1 MNKAIHKL
9 TFLLPLA
16 ATFLV
21 ACSQDDAP
29 VTVEKENPDTPQIT
43 VTRSTASGDAEVKT
57 IFQNGTEVGLS
68 VQGSSSGYTNM
79 KYEYRDGALKS
90 KNGDIL
96 WDKGVTSLTVDA
108 YYPYRND
115 GNYTNPIVLQN
126 QNSETNYYQSDA
138 LHATGTV
145 NKSSNSMS
153 LDFEHRTAKVILKFA
168 QAMNEV
174 SILDQPLTTGTGAE
188 TGNIK
193 AYDANGDG
201 RTWKACII
209 PQKGITGLTVNS
221 EIYGVTYKATLN
233 RDNFEA
239 GKQYS
244 YNINNT
250 PSYIDLSKGRV
261 ITGSDHIIIQ
271 SEGGTTSNNIII
283 YGTPTVTIANLNIHM
298 TTADDDKDKIALY
311 ISGGAPTIILKGNNT
326 LKSEGR
332 NAGLQLGYFNTSVTS
347 ASVTIQGD
355 GTDNCSLTAIGSQDG
370 AGIGTPSTSN
380 CGDIAIKNCTVIA
393 SISNQGYGGPAGI
406 GSGGNST
413 CGNITIENATVTSTG
428 STGGSGIGA
437 AIANERTSVCGDI
450 TIKNST
456 IHATGARSND
466 DNFGAAIGCGTQ
478 SKYSKNSICGK
489 ISITLK
495 KGQSKN
501 EFLSNLT
508 TGGKAEKVGRGG
520 FGSSTFGTVG
530 TITWRDFNGNPI
542 N

>member
-9 TFLLPLA
+9 TFLLSLA
-16 ATFLV
+16 ATFLA

-29 VTVEKENPDTPQIT
+29 VTVEKENPDTPQFI
-43 VTRSTASGDAEVKT
+43 VTRSTGQGSGGELST

-68 VQGSSSGYTNM
+68 VQESSGYTNM
-79 KYEYRDGALKS
+79 KYEYRDGTLKS

-96 WDKGVTSLTVDA
+96 WDKDVTSFTVDA
-108 YYPYRND
+108 YYPYRSD
-115 GNYTNPIVLQN
+115 GAYANPSVLQD
-126 QNSETNYYQSDA
+126 QSTEANYYLSDA
-138 LHATGTV
+138 LHATGRV
-145 NKSSNSMS
+145 DRSSNSMS

-174 SILDQPLTTGTGAE
+174 SILNQPLTTGTGAE

-233 RDNFEA
+233 KDNFEA

-332 NAGLQLGYFNTSVTS
+332 NAGLQL
-347 ASVTIQGD
+347 I
-355 GTDNCSLTAIGSQDG
+355 L
-370 AGIGTPSTSN
+370 
-380 CGDIAIKNCTVIA
+380 
-393 SISNQGYGGPAGI
+393 
-406 GSGGNST
+406 
-413 CGNITIENATVTSTG
+413 
-428 STGGSGIGA
+428 
-437 AIANERTSVCGDI
+437 
-450 TIKNST
+450 
-456 IHATGARSND
+456 
-466 DNFGAAIGCGTQ
+466 
-478 SKYSKNSICGK
+478 
-489 ISITLK
+489 
-495 KGQSKN
+495 
-501 EFLSNLT
+501 
-508 TGGKAEKVGRGG
+508 
-520 FGSSTFGTVG
+520 
-530 TITWRDFNGNPI
+530 
-542 N
+542 